1 MRHALYLPPF
11 GDFSDPHATVDL
23 AIVAEEAGWDGIFL
37 WDHMWRQPGETT
49 EIADTWITLA
59 AVASATQRLRLG
71 PAITPLSRRRPQK
84 VAREAITL
92 DRLSDGRLTLGVGL
106 GVNTGG
112 ELERFG
118 ESTDEDIRA
127 DMLDEALEVI
137 IGLWSGEEVDHR
149 GRYFTA
155 DQVRFQPGPVQ
166 QPRIPIWGAAR
177 GGCGTRPLRRAARL
191 DGLFPVDT
199 SIDQLARMLDVVAA
213 ERGSMEG
220 FDVAMLA
227 LVDTDL
233 QPLASMGVTWAMWTV
248 NSREATA
255 DVFKFAQAGPGS

>member
-11 GDFSDPHATVDL
+11 GDFAGPQATVDL
-23 AIVAEEAGWDGIFL
+23 AIAAEEAGWDGIFL
-37 WDHMWRQPGETT
+37 WDHMWKTPGTST

-59 AVASATQRLRLG
+59 AIASATRRLRLG

-84 VAREAITL
+84 VAREAVTL
-92 DRLSDGRLTLGVGL
+92 DHLSNGRLTLGVGL

-118 ESTDEDIRA
+118 ESTDEVIRA
-127 DMLDEALEVI
+127 EKLDEALGVI
-137 IGLWSGEEVDHR
+137 VNLWSGEEVDHH

-155 DQVRFQPGPVQ
+155 DHVRFLPSPVQ

-177 GGCGTRPLRRAARL
+177 GGSGAGPIHRAAKL

-199 SIDQLARMLDVVAA
+199 TMDQLAKMLDAVVA
-213 ERGSMEG
+213 ERGSLDG
-220 FDVAMLA
+220 FDVAVLA
-227 LVDTDL
+227 VRDTDTRTL
-233 QPLASMGVTWAMWTV
+233 ESGGVTWAMWPV
-248 NSREATA
+248 NGGEATA
-255 DVFKFAQAGPGS
+255 DVFKFTRAGPGG